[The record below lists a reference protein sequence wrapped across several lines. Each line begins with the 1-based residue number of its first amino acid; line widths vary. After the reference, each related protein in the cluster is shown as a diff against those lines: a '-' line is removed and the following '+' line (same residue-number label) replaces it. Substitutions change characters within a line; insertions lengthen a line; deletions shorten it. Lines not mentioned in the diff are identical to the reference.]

1 MAAIV
6 RIKRSSTSGNP
17 TTLAAGELAYSGL
30 TDNGSNGGDRLYVGF
45 GTETAGN
52 AANHFVIGGKYFTD
66 IIDGATNANTAN
78 KLVKRDGSGNFS
90 AGTIT
95 ATLTGNADTA
105 TSAAAWTTGRTITID
120 GDVDGSATGVDG
132 SGDVTI
138 TTTMDST
145 GVSAGS
151 YGSSTAIPNITV
163 DAKGRITAASTSSI
177 TTSFTLT
184 DGSNSETI
192 AGGNTLTVTAGEGI
206 DAVVGSTDTLTISG
220 EDASS
225 SNKGIASFGGDFSV
239 SSGAVSLANNSITI
253 GSDAVALGATRTDI
267 NGLTSLDVDNLTL
280 DANAITSTDSNGN
293 IELSPNGTGTVVVPA
308 SYEARSGFSSQ
319 SLVNKAYVD
328 SVTSGLSVKTPVKVA
343 TTGNLTATYNN
354 GAGTL
359 TGTTNFALSVD
370 GVTVSVND
378 RILVKDQTTAA
389 QNGFYKVTAT
399 GSGSAAFVLTRTPDA
414 DAASE
419 LVAGAFAF
427 VEEGT
432 ANADNGYVLSTDG
445 AVTLGTTAI
454 NFEQFSGAGQ
464 ISAGDGLSKTGN
476 SLSLNVDDSSIEINA
491 DTARVKALGVT
502 NAMLAG
508 SIANT
513 KLSNSSVTINSNS
526 LALGASL
533 TLDTD
538 DIGEGSTN
546 QYYTNA
552 RSRAALSVTG
562 STGLSYNDST
572 GVLAG
577 LDATTSVKG
586 VASFASANFTVTS
599 GAVAITGVDGG
610 TY

>member
-66 IIDGATNANTAN
+66 IIDGATDANTAS

-95 ATLTGNADTA
+95 ANLTGNASTA
-105 TSAAAWTTGRTITID
+105 STAAAWTTGRTITID
-120 GDVDGSATGVDG
+120 GDVDGSASGVDG

-138 TTTMDST
+138 TTALDAT

-220 EDASS
+220 EDATS

-308 SYEARSGFSSQ
+308 SYEARAGFSSQ

-343 TTGNLTATYNN
+343 TTGNLNATYNN
-354 GAGTL
+354 SAGTL
-359 TGTTNFALSVD
+359 TANSNFALSVD

-378 RILVKDQTTAA
+378 RILVKDQSTAA

-464 ISAGDGLSKTGN
+464 ISAGDGLTKTGN
-476 SLSLNVDDSSIEINA
+476 ALSLNVDDSSIEINA

-502 NAMLAG
+502 NAMLSG
-508 SIANT
+508 SIANA

-562 STGLSYNDST
+562 STGLTYNDST

>member
-6 RIKRSSTSGNP
+6 RIKRSATSGNP
-17 TTLAAGELAYSGL
+17 TTLGAGELAYSGL

-319 SLVNKAYVD
+319 
-328 SVTSGLSVKTPVKVA
+328 
-343 TTGNLTATYNN
+343 
-354 GAGTL
+354 
-359 TGTTNFALSVD
+359 
-370 GVTVSVND
+370 
-378 RILVKDQTTAA
+378 
-389 QNGFYKVTAT
+389 
-399 GSGSAAFVLTRTPDA
+399 
-414 DAASE
+414 
-419 LVAGAFAF
+419 
-427 VEEGT
+427 
-432 ANADNGYVLSTDG
+432 
-445 AVTLGTTAI
+445 
-454 NFEQFSGAGQ
+454 
-464 ISAGDGLSKTGN
+464 
-476 SLSLNVDDSSIEINA
+476 
-491 DTARVKALGVT
+491 
-502 NAMLAG
+502 
-508 SIANT
+508 
-513 KLSNSSVTINSNS
+513 
-526 LALGASL
+526 
-533 TLDTD
+533 
-538 DIGEGSTN
+538 
-546 QYYTNA
+546 
-552 RSRAALSVTG
+552 
-562 STGLSYNDST
+562 
-572 GVLAG
+572 
-577 LDATTSVKG
+577 
-586 VASFASANFTVTS
+586 
-599 GAVAITGVDGG
+599 
-610 TY
+610 

>member
-66 IIDGATNANTAN
+66 IIDGATDANTAS

-95 ATLTGNADTA
+95 ANLSGNASTA
-105 TSAAAWTTGRTITID
+105 SSAAAWTTGRTITID
-120 GDVDGSATGVDG
+120 GDVDGSASGVDG

-138 TTTMDST
+138 TTALDAT

-151 YGSSTAIPNITV
+151 YGSTTAIPIITV
-163 DAKGRITAASTSSI
+163 DAKGRITAASTGSI
-177 TTSFTLT
+177 SNSFTLT

-192 AGGNTLTVTAGEGI
+192 AGGDTLTVTAGEGI
-206 DAVVGSTDTLTISG
+206 DAVVSGTDTLTISG

-308 SYEARSGFSSQ
+308 SYESRAGFSNQ

-328 SVTSGLSVKTPVKVA
+328 SVTSGLSVKSPVKVA
-343 TTGNLTATYNN
+343 TTGNLNATYNN

-359 TGTTNFALSVD
+359 TANSNFALSVD

-378 RILVKDQTTAA
+378 RILVKDQSTAA

-508 SIANT
+508 SIANA

-562 STGLSYNDST
+562 STGLTYNDST

>member
-6 RIKRSSTSGNP
+6 RIKRSATSGNP
-17 TTLAAGELAYSGL
+17 TTLGAGELAYSGL

-78 KLVKRDGSGNFS
+78 KLVKRDGSGDFS

-95 ATLTGNADTA
+95 ANLSGNASTA
-105 TSAAAWTTGRTITID
+105 SSAAAWTTGRTITID
-120 GDVDGSATGVDG
+120 GDVDGSASGVDG

-138 TTTMDST
+138 TTALDAT

-308 SYEARSGFSSQ
+308 SYESRAGFSNQ

-343 TTGNLTATYNN
+343 TTGNLNATYNN

-359 TGTTNFALSVD
+359 TANSNFALSVD

-378 RILVKDQTTAA
+378 RILVKDQSTAA

-464 ISAGDGLSKTGN
+464 ISAGDGLTKTGN
-476 SLSLNVDDSSIEINA
+476 ALSLNVDDSSIEINA

-508 SIANT
+508 SIANA

-562 STGLSYNDST
+562 STGLTYNDST

>member
-66 IIDGATNANTAN
+66 IIDGATDANTAN

-95 ATLTGNADTA
+95 ANLSGNASTA
-105 TSAAAWTTGRTITID
+105 SSAAAWTTGRTITID
-120 GDVDGSATGVDG
+120 GDVDGSASGVDG

-138 TTTMDST
+138 TTALDAT

-151 YGSSTAIPNITV
+151 YGSTTAIPIITV
-163 DAKGRITAASTSSI
+163 DAKGRITAASTGSI
-177 TTSFTLT
+177 STSFTLT
-184 DGSNSETI
+184 DGSSSETI
-192 AGGNTLTVTAGEGI
+192 SGGDTLTVTAGEGI
-206 DAVVGSTDTLTISG
+206 DAVVSGTDTLTISG

-308 SYEARSGFSSQ
+308 SYESRAGFSNQ

-328 SVTSGLSVKTPVKVA
+328 SVTSGLSVKSPVKVA
-343 TTGNLTATYNN
+343 TTGNLNATYNN

-359 TGTTNFALSVD
+359 TANSNFALSVD
-370 GVTVSVND
+370 GVAVAVND
-378 RILVKDQTTAA
+378 RILIKDQTTGS
-389 QNGFYKVTAT
+389 QNGIYTVNPT
-399 GSGSAAFVLTRTPDA
+399 GAPTRAADFDSSSDASPGSFVFVEQGTVNGDNGFVLTNN
-414 DAASE
+414 S
-419 LVAGAFAF
+419 
-427 VEEGT
+427 
-432 ANADNGYVLSTDG
+432 
-445 AVTLGTTAI
+445 VTLGSTALV
-454 NFEQFSGAGQ
+454 FVQFSGAGQ
-464 ISAGDGLSKTGN
+464 ITAGSGLTKTGN
-476 SLSLNVDDSSIEINA
+476 TINVIGTADNITANANSIQIATTYVGQTSITTLGTISTGTWNG
-491 DTARVKALGVT
+491 TAIGAQHGGTGLTTAPK
-502 NAMLAG
+502 G
-508 SIANT
+508 SVLIANT
-513 KLSNSSVTINSNS
+513 LNTISALDGGGSNDSI
-526 LALGASL
+526 
-533 TLDTD
+533 
-538 DIGEGSTN
+538 
-546 QYYTNA
+546 
-552 RSRAALSVTG
+552 
-562 STGLSYNDST
+562 LSYD
-572 GVLAG
+572 AG
-577 LDATTSVKG
+577 TDTISWATS
-586 VASFASANFTVTS
+586 
-599 GAVAITGVDGG
+599 VDGG
-610 TY
+610 TF

>member
-66 IIDGATNANTAN
+66 IIDGATNANTAS

-95 ATLTGNADTA
+95 ANLTGNASTA
-105 TSAAAWTTGRTITID
+105 SSAAAWTTGRTITID
-120 GDVDGSATGVDG
+120 GDVDGSASGVDG

-138 TTTMDST
+138 TTALDAT

-239 SSGAVSLANNSITI
+239 SSGAVSLASNSITI

-308 SYEARSGFSSQ
+308 SYEARAGFSSQ

-343 TTGNLTATYNN
+343 TTGNLNATYNN

-359 TGTTNFALSVD
+359 TANSNFALSVD

-378 RILVKDQTTAA
+378 RILVKDQSTAA

-464 ISAGDGLSKTGN
+464 ISAGDGLTKTGN
-476 SLSLNVDDSSIEINA
+476 ALSLNVDDSSIEINA

-508 SIANT
+508 SIANA

-562 STGLSYNDST
+562 STGLTYNDST

>member
-6 RIKRSSTSGNP
+6 RIKRSATSGNP
-17 TTLAAGELAYSGL
+17 TTLGAGELAYSGL

-120 GDVDGSATGVDG
+120 GDVDGSASGVDG

-464 ISAGDGLSKTGN
+464 ISAGDGLAKTGN

>member
-78 KLVKRDGSGNFS
+78 KLVKRDGSGDFS

-95 ATLTGNADTA
+95 ANLTGNASTA
-105 TSAAAWTTGRTITID
+105 STAAAWTTGRTITID

-206 DAVVGSTDTLTISG
+206 DAVVGSTDTLTISA
-220 EDASS
+220 EDATS

-308 SYEARSGFSSQ
+308 SYESRAGFSNQ

-328 SVTSGLSVKTPVKVA
+328 SVTSGLSVKSPVKVA
-343 TTGNLTATYNN
+343 TTGNLNATYNN

-359 TGTTNFALSVD
+359 TANSNFALSVD

-378 RILVKDQTTAA
+378 RILVKDQSTAA

-476 SLSLNVDDSSIEINA
+476 ALSLNVDDSSIEINA

-508 SIANT
+508 SIANA

-562 STGLSYNDST
+562 STGLTYNDST

>member
-6 RIKRSSTSGNP
+6 RIKRSATSGNP
-17 TTLAAGELAYSGL
+17 TTLGAGELAYSGL

-120 GDVDGSATGVDG
+120 GDVDGSASGVDG

-138 TTTMDST
+138 TTTLDST

-151 YGSSTAIPNITV
+151 YGGATQIPNITV

-206 DAVVGSTDTLTISG
+206 DAVVGSTDTLSISG

-225 SNKGIASFGGDFSV
+225 SNKGIASFGGDFNV

-464 ISAGDGLSKTGN
+464 ISAGDGLAKTGN
-476 SLSLNVDDSSIEINA
+476 SLSLNVDDSSLEINA

-546 QYYTNA
+546 EYFTNTKA
-552 RSRAALSVTG
+552 RAALSVTS
-562 STGLSYNDST
+562 STGLTYNNST

-577 LDATTSVKG
+577 LDATASVKG

>member
-66 IIDGATNANTAN
+66 IIDGATNANTAS

-95 ATLTGNADTA
+95 ANLTGNASTA
-105 TSAAAWTTGRTITID
+105 STAAAWTTGRTITID

-138 TTTMDST
+138 TTALDAT

-206 DAVVGSTDTLTISG
+206 DAVVGSTDTLTISA
-220 EDASS
+220 EDATS

-308 SYEARSGFSSQ
+308 SYEARAGFSSQ

-343 TTGNLTATYNN
+343 TTGNLNATYNN

-359 TGTTNFALSVD
+359 TANSNFALSVD

-378 RILVKDQTTAA
+378 RILVKDQSTAA

-476 SLSLNVDDSSIEINA
+476 ALSLNVDDSSLEINA

-508 SIANT
+508 SIANA

-533 TLDTD
+533 TLDSD
-538 DIGEGSTN
+538 DIGEGSSN
-546 QYYTNA
+546 LYYTNA

>member
-120 GDVDGSATGVDG
+120 GDVDGSASGVDG

-280 DANAITSTDSNGN
+280 DANSITSTDSNGN

-378 RILVKDQTTAA
+378 RILVKDQSTAA

-476 SLSLNVDDSSIEINA
+476 ALSLNVDDSSIEINA

-508 SIANT
+508 SIANA

>member
-66 IIDGATNANTAN
+66 IIDGATNANTAS

-95 ATLTGNADTA
+95 ANLTGNASTA
-105 TSAAAWTTGRTITID
+105 STAAAWTTGRTITID
-120 GDVDGSATGVDG
+120 GDVDGSASGVDG

-138 TTTMDST
+138 TTALDAT

-206 DAVVGSTDTLTISG
+206 DAVVGSTDTLTISA
-220 EDASS
+220 EDATS

-239 SSGAVSLANNSITI
+239 SSGAVSLASNSITI

-308 SYEARSGFSSQ
+308 SYEARAGFSSQ

-343 TTGNLTATYNN
+343 TTGNLNATYNN

-359 TGTTNFALSVD
+359 TANSNFALSVD

-378 RILVKDQTTAA
+378 RILVKDQSTAA

-464 ISAGDGLSKTGN
+464 ISAGDGLTKTGN
-476 SLSLNVDDSSIEINA
+476 ALSLNVDDSSIEINA

-508 SIANT
+508 SIANA

-562 STGLSYNDST
+562 STGLTYNDST

>member
-66 IIDGATNANTAN
+66 IIDGATNANTAS

-95 ATLTGNADTA
+95 ANLTGNASTA
-105 TSAAAWTTGRTITID
+105 STAAAWTTGRTITID
-120 GDVDGSATGVDG
+120 GDVDGSASGVDG

-138 TTTMDST
+138 TTALDAT

-239 SSGAVSLANNSITI
+239 SSGAVSLASNSITI

-308 SYEARSGFSSQ
+308 SYESRAGFSNQ

-328 SVTSGLSVKTPVKVA
+328 SVTSGLSVKSPVKVA
-343 TTGNLTATYNN
+343 TTGNLNATYNN

-359 TGTTNFALSVD
+359 TANSNFALSVD

-378 RILVKDQTTAA
+378 RILVKDQSTAA

-464 ISAGDGLSKTGN
+464 ISAGDGLTKTGN
-476 SLSLNVDDSSIEINA
+476 ALSLNVDDSSIEINA

-508 SIANT
+508 SIANA

-562 STGLSYNDST
+562 STGLTYNDST

>member
-66 IIDGATNANTAN
+66 IIDGATNANTAS

-95 ATLTGNADTA
+95 ANLTGNASTA
-105 TSAAAWTTGRTITID
+105 SSAAAWTTGRTITID
-120 GDVDGSATGVDG
+120 GDVDGSASGVDG

-138 TTTMDST
+138 TTALDAT

-308 SYEARSGFSSQ
+308 SYESRAGFSNQ

-328 SVTSGLSVKTPVKVA
+328 SVTSGLSVKSPVKVA
-343 TTGNLTATYNN
+343 TTGNLNATYNN

-359 TGTTNFALSVD
+359 TGNSNFALSVD

-378 RILVKDQTTAA
+378 RILVKDQSTAA

-464 ISAGDGLSKTGN
+464 ISAGDGLTKTGN
-476 SLSLNVDDSSIEINA
+476 ALSLNVDDSSIEINA

-508 SIANT
+508 SIANA

-562 STGLSYNDST
+562 STGLTYNDST

>member
-78 KLVKRDGSGNFS
+78 KLVKRDGSGDFS

-95 ATLTGNADTA
+95 ANLTGNASTA
-105 TSAAAWTTGRTITID
+105 SSAAAWTTGRTITID

-138 TTTMDST
+138 TTALDAT

-151 YGSSTAIPNITV
+151 YGSTTAIPIITV
-163 DAKGRITAASTSSI
+163 DAKGRITAASTGSI
-177 TTSFTLT
+177 STSFTLT

-206 DAVVGSTDTLTISG
+206 DAVVGSTDTLTISA
-220 EDASS
+220 EDATS

-308 SYEARSGFSSQ
+308 SYESRAGFSNQ

-328 SVTSGLSVKTPVKVA
+328 SVTSGLSVKSPVKVA
-343 TTGNLTATYNN
+343 TTGNLNATYNN

-359 TGTTNFALSVD
+359 TANSNFALSVD

-378 RILVKDQTTAA
+378 RILVKDQSTAA

-464 ISAGDGLSKTGN
+464 ISAGDGLTKTGN
-476 SLSLNVDDSSIEINA
+476 ALSLNVDDSSIEINA

-508 SIANT
+508 SIANA

-562 STGLSYNDST
+562 STGLTYNDST

>member
-66 IIDGATNANTAN
+66 IIDGATNANTAS

-95 ATLTGNADTA
+95 ANLTGNASTA
-105 TSAAAWTTGRTITID
+105 STAAAWTTGRTITID

-138 TTTMDST
+138 TTALDAT

-206 DAVVGSTDTLTISG
+206 DAVVGSTDTLTISA
-220 EDASS
+220 EDATS

-308 SYEARSGFSSQ
+308 SYEARAGFSSQ

-343 TTGNLTATYNN
+343 TTGNLNATYNN

-359 TGTTNFALSVD
+359 TANSNFALSVD

-378 RILVKDQTTAA
+378 RILVKDQSTAA

-476 SLSLNVDDSSIEINA
+476 ALSLNVDDSSIEINA

-508 SIANT
+508 SIANS

-533 TLDTD
+533 TLDSD
-538 DIGEGSTN
+538 DIGEGSSN
-546 QYYTNA
+546 LYYTNA

>member
-66 IIDGATNANTAN
+66 IIDGATDANTAS

-95 ATLTGNADTA
+95 ANLSGNASTA
-105 TSAAAWTTGRTITID
+105 SSAAAWTTGRTITID
-120 GDVDGSATGVDG
+120 GDVDGSASGVDG

-138 TTTMDST
+138 TTALDAT

-151 YGSSTAIPNITV
+151 YGSTTAIPIITV
-163 DAKGRITAASTSSI
+163 DAKGRITAASTGSI
-177 TTSFTLT
+177 STSFTLT

-206 DAVVGSTDTLTISG
+206 DAVVGSTDTLTISA
-220 EDASS
+220 EDATS

-476 SLSLNVDDSSIEINA
+476 ALSLNVDDSSIEINA

-508 SIANT
+508 SIANA

-562 STGLSYNDST
+562 STGLTYNDST

>member
-6 RIKRSSTSGNP
+6 RIKRSATSGNP
-17 TTLAAGELAYSGL
+17 TTLGAGELAYSGL

-105 TSAAAWTTGRTITID
+105 TSAAAWTTGRSITID
-120 GDVDGSATGVDG
+120 GDVDGTVSGVDG

-151 YGSSTAIPNITV
+151 YGGATQIPNITV

-177 TTSFTLT
+177 STSFTLT

-206 DAVVGSTDTLTISG
+206 DAVVGATDTLTISA
-220 EDASS
+220 EDATS

-239 SSGAVSLANNSITI
+239 SSGAVSLANTSVTI
-253 GSDAVALGATRTDI
+253 GSDAIALGGSRTDI
-267 NGLTSLDVDNLTL
+267 NGLTSLDVDNMTL
-280 DANAITSTDSNGN
+280 DANAISTTNSNGN
-293 IELSPNGTGTVVVPA
+293 LELSPNGTGTVVVPA
-308 SYEARSGFSSQ
+308 SYEARAGFSSQ

-343 TTGNLTATYNN
+343 TTGNLAGTYNN
-354 GAGTL
+354 GAGTI
-359 TGTTNFALSVD
+359 TSSSNFALSVD

-378 RILVKDQTTAA
+378 RILVKDQSTAA

-464 ISAGDGLSKTGN
+464 ISAGDGLAKTGN
-476 SLSLNVDDSSIEINA
+476 SLSLNVDDSSLEINA

-508 SIANT
+508 SIANA
-513 KLSNSSVTINSNS
+513 KLTNSSVTINSNS

-546 QYYTNA
+546 EYFTNTKA
-552 RSRAALSVTG
+552 RAALSVTS
-562 STGLSYNDST
+562 STGLTYNNST

-577 LDATTSVKG
+577 LDATASVKG

>member
-6 RIKRSSTSGNP
+6 RIKRSATSGNP
-17 TTLAAGELAYSGL
+17 TTLGAGELAYSGL

-120 GDVDGSATGVDG
+120 GDVDGSASGVDG

-432 ANADNGYVLSTDG
+432 ANADNGYVLSSDG

-464 ISAGDGLSKTGN
+464 ISAGDGLAKTGN

>member
-378 RILVKDQTTAA
+378 RILV
-389 QNGFYKVTAT
+389 
-399 GSGSAAFVLTRTPDA
+399 
-414 DAASE
+414 
-419 LVAGAFAF
+419 
-427 VEEGT
+427 
-432 ANADNGYVLSTDG
+432 
-445 AVTLGTTAI
+445 
-454 NFEQFSGAGQ
+454 
-464 ISAGDGLSKTGN
+464 
-476 SLSLNVDDSSIEINA
+476 
-491 DTARVKALGVT
+491 
-502 NAMLAG
+502 
-508 SIANT
+508 
-513 KLSNSSVTINSNS
+513 
-526 LALGASL
+526 
-533 TLDTD
+533 
-538 DIGEGSTN
+538 
-546 QYYTNA
+546 
-552 RSRAALSVTG
+552 
-562 STGLSYNDST
+562 
-572 GVLAG
+572 
-577 LDATTSVKG
+577 
-586 VASFASANFTVTS
+586 
-599 GAVAITGVDGG
+599 
-610 TY
+610 

>member
-66 IIDGATNANTAN
+66 IIDGATNANTAS

-95 ATLTGNADTA
+95 ANLTGNASTA
-105 TSAAAWTTGRTITID
+105 STAAAWTTGRTITID
-120 GDVDGSATGVDG
+120 GDVDGSASGVDG

-138 TTTMDST
+138 TTALDAT

-239 SSGAVSLANNSITI
+239 SSGAVSLASNSITI

-308 SYEARSGFSSQ
+308 SYEARAGFSSQ

-328 SVTSGLSVKTPVKVA
+328 SVTSGLSVKSPVKVA
-343 TTGNLTATYNN
+343 TTGNLNATYNN

-359 TGTTNFALSVD
+359 TGNSNFALSVD

-378 RILVKDQTTAA
+378 RILVKDQSTAA

-464 ISAGDGLSKTGN
+464 ISAGDGLTKTGN
-476 SLSLNVDDSSIEINA
+476 ALSLNVDDSSIEINA

-508 SIANT
+508 SIANA

-562 STGLSYNDST
+562 STGLTYNDST

>member
-66 IIDGATNANTAN
+66 IIDGATNANTAS

-95 ATLTGNADTA
+95 ANLTGNASTA
-105 TSAAAWTTGRTITID
+105 STAAAWTTGRTITID

-138 TTTMDST
+138 TTALDAT

-151 YGSSTAIPNITV
+151 YGSTTAIPIITV
-163 DAKGRITAASTSSI
+163 DAKGRITAASTGSI
-177 TTSFTLT
+177 STSFTLT

-206 DAVVGSTDTLTISG
+206 DAVVGSTDTLTISA
-220 EDASS
+220 EDATS

-308 SYEARSGFSSQ
+308 SYEARAGFSSQ

-343 TTGNLTATYNN
+343 TTGNLNATYNN

-359 TGTTNFALSVD
+359 TANSNFALSVD

-378 RILVKDQTTAA
+378 RILVKDQSTAA

-476 SLSLNVDDSSIEINA
+476 ALSLNVDDSSIEINA

-508 SIANT
+508 SIANS

>member
-66 IIDGATNANTAN
+66 IIDGATNANTAS

-95 ATLTGNADTA
+95 ANLTGNASTA
-105 TSAAAWTTGRTITID
+105 STAAAWTTGRTITID
-120 GDVDGSATGVDG
+120 GDVDGSASGVDG

-138 TTTMDST
+138 TTALDAT

-239 SSGAVSLANNSITI
+239 SSGAVSLASNSITI

-308 SYEARSGFSSQ
+308 SYEARAGFSSQ

-343 TTGNLTATYNN
+343 TTGNLNATYNN

-359 TGTTNFALSVD
+359 TANSNFALSVD

-378 RILVKDQTTAA
+378 RILVKDQSTAA

-432 ANADNGYVLSTDG
+432 ANADNGNVLSTDG

-464 ISAGDGLSKTGN
+464 ISAGDGLTKTGN
-476 SLSLNVDDSSIEINA
+476 ALSLNVDDSSIEINA

-508 SIANT
+508 SIANA

-562 STGLSYNDST
+562 STGLTYNDST

>member
-78 KLVKRDGSGNFS
+78 KLVKRDGSGDFS

-95 ATLTGNADTA
+95 ANLSGNASTA
-105 TSAAAWTTGRTITID
+105 SSAAAWTTGRTITID

-239 SSGAVSLANNSITI
+239 SSGAVSLASNSITI

-378 RILVKDQTTAA
+378 RILVKDQSTAA

-508 SIANT
+508 SIANA

-562 STGLSYNDST
+562 STGLTYNDST

>member
-66 IIDGATNANTAN
+66 IIDGATNANTAS

-95 ATLTGNADTA
+95 ANLTGNASTA
-105 TSAAAWTTGRTITID
+105 STAAAWTTGRTITID
-120 GDVDGSATGVDG
+120 GDVDGSASGVDG

-138 TTTMDST
+138 TTALDAT

-206 DAVVGSTDTLTISG
+206 DAVVGSTDTLTISA
-220 EDASS
+220 EDATS

-308 SYEARSGFSSQ
+308 SYEARAGFSSQ

-343 TTGNLTATYNN
+343 TTGNLNATYNN

-359 TGTTNFALSVD
+359 TANSNFALSVD

-378 RILVKDQTTAA
+378 RILVKDQSTAA

-476 SLSLNVDDSSIEINA
+476 ALSLNVDDSSIEINA

-508 SIANT
+508 SIANS

-533 TLDTD
+533 TLDSD
-538 DIGEGSTN
+538 DIGEGSSN
-546 QYYTNA
+546 LYYTNA

>member
-6 RIKRSSTSGNP
+6 RIKRSATSGNP
-17 TTLAAGELAYSGL
+17 TTLGAGELAYSGL

-66 IIDGATNANTAN
+66 IIDGATDANTAN

-95 ATLTGNADTA
+95 ANLSGNASTA
-105 TSAAAWTTGRTITID
+105 SSAAAWTTGRTITID

-378 RILVKDQTTAA
+378 RILVKDQSTAA

-464 ISAGDGLSKTGN
+464 ISAGDGLAKTGN
-476 SLSLNVDDSSIEINA
+476 SLSLNVDDSSLEINA

>member
-6 RIKRSSTSGNP
+6 RIKRSATSGNP
-17 TTLAAGELAYSGL
+17 TTLGAGELAYSGL

-78 KLVKRDGSGNFS
+78 KLVKRDGSGDFS

-95 ATLTGNADTA
+95 ANLSGNASTA
-105 TSAAAWTTGRTITID
+105 SSAAAWTTGRTITID

-206 DAVVGSTDTLTISG
+206 DAVVGSTDTLTISA
-220 EDASS
+220 EDATS

-378 RILVKDQTTAA
+378 RILVKDQSTAA

-508 SIANT
+508 SIANA

>member
-66 IIDGATNANTAN
+66 IIDGATDANTAS

-95 ATLTGNADTA
+95 ANLTGNASTA
-105 TSAAAWTTGRTITID
+105 STAAAWTTGRTITID
-120 GDVDGSATGVDG
+120 GDVDGSASGVDG

-138 TTTMDST
+138 TTALDAT

-220 EDASS
+220 EDATS
-225 SNKGIASFGGDFSV
+225 SNKGIASFGADFSV

-308 SYEARSGFSSQ
+308 SYEARAGFSSQ

-343 TTGNLTATYNN
+343 TTGNLNATYNN
-354 GAGTL
+354 SAGTL
-359 TGTTNFALSVD
+359 TANSNFALSVD

-378 RILVKDQTTAA
+378 RILVKDQSTAA

-464 ISAGDGLSKTGN
+464 ISAGDGLTKTGN
-476 SLSLNVDDSSIEINA
+476 ALSLNVDDSSIEINA

-508 SIANT
+508 SIANA

-562 STGLSYNDST
+562 STGLTYNDST

>member
-66 IIDGATNANTAN
+66 IIDGATNANTAS

-95 ATLTGNADTA
+95 ANLTGNASTA
-105 TSAAAWTTGRTITID
+105 STAAAWTTGRTITID
-120 GDVDGSATGVDG
+120 GDVDGSASGVDG

-138 TTTMDST
+138 TTALDAT

-239 SSGAVSLANNSITI
+239 SSGAVSLASNSITI

-308 SYEARSGFSSQ
+308 SYESRAGFSNQ

-328 SVTSGLSVKTPVKVA
+328 SVTSGLSVKSPVKVA
-343 TTGNLTATYNN
+343 TTGNLNATYNN

-359 TGTTNFALSVD
+359 TANSNFALSVD

-378 RILVKDQTTAA
+378 RILVKDQSTAA

-508 SIANT
+508 SIANA

-562 STGLSYNDST
+562 STGLTYNDST

>member
-66 IIDGATNANTAN
+66 IIDGATDANTAN

-95 ATLTGNADTA
+95 ANLSGNASTA
-105 TSAAAWTTGRTITID
+105 SSAAAWTTGRTITID
-120 GDVDGSATGVDG
+120 GDVDGSASGVDG

-138 TTTMDST
+138 TTALDAT

-151 YGSSTAIPNITV
+151 YGSTTAIPIITV
-163 DAKGRITAASTSSI
+163 DAKGRITAASTGSI
-177 TTSFTLT
+177 STSFTLT
-184 DGSNSETI
+184 DGSSSETI
-192 AGGNTLTVTAGEGI
+192 SGGDTLTVTAGEGI
-206 DAVVGSTDTLTISG
+206 DAVVSGTDTLTISG

-308 SYEARSGFSSQ
+308 SYEARAGFSSQ

-328 SVTSGLSVKTPVKVA
+328 SVTSGLSVKSPVKVA
-343 TTGNLTATYNN
+343 TTGNLNATYNN

-359 TGTTNFALSVD
+359 TGNSNFALSVD

-378 RILVKDQTTAA
+378 RILVKDQSTAA

-476 SLSLNVDDSSIEINA
+476 ALSLNVDDSSIEINA

-508 SIANT
+508 SIANA

-562 STGLSYNDST
+562 STGLTYNDST

>member
-66 IIDGATNANTAN
+66 IIDGATDANTAS

-95 ATLTGNADTA
+95 ANLTGNASTA
-105 TSAAAWTTGRTITID
+105 STAAAWTTGRTITID
-120 GDVDGSATGVDG
+120 GDVDGSASGVDG

-138 TTTMDST
+138 TTALDAT

-220 EDASS
+220 EDATS

-308 SYEARSGFSSQ
+308 SYEARAGFSSQ

-343 TTGNLTATYNN
+343 TTGNLNATYNN
-354 GAGTL
+354 SAGTL
-359 TGTTNFALSVD
+359 TANSNFALSVD

-378 RILVKDQTTAA
+378 RILVKDQSTAA

-464 ISAGDGLSKTGN
+464 ISAGDGLTKTGN
-476 SLSLNVDDSSIEINA
+476 ALSLNVDDSSIEINA

-508 SIANT
+508 SIANA

-562 STGLSYNDST
+562 STGLTYNDST

>member
-78 KLVKRDGSGNFS
+78 KLVKRDGSGDFS

-95 ATLTGNADTA
+95 ANLTGNASTA
-105 TSAAAWTTGRTITID
+105 SSAAAWTTGRTITID
-120 GDVDGSATGVDG
+120 GDVDGSASGVDG

-138 TTTMDST
+138 TTALDAT

-151 YGSSTAIPNITV
+151 YGSTTAIPIITV
-163 DAKGRITAASTSSI
+163 DAKGRITAASTGSI
-177 TTSFTLT
+177 STSFTLT
-184 DGSNSETI
+184 DGSNSETV
-192 AGGNTLTVTAGEGI
+192 AGGDTLTVTAGEGI
-206 DAVVGSTDTLTISG
+206 DAVVSSADTLTISG
-220 EDASS
+220 EDATS

-239 SSGAVSLANNSITI
+239 TSGAVSLASNSVTI

-280 DANAITSTDSNGN
+280 DANAITSTDTNGN

-308 SYEARSGFSSQ
+308 SYESRAGFSNQ

-328 SVTSGLSVKTPVKVA
+328 SVTSGLSVKSPVKVA
-343 TTGNLTATYNN
+343 TTGNLNATYNN

-359 TGTTNFALSVD
+359 TANSNFALSVD

-378 RILVKDQTTAA
+378 RILVKDQSTAA
-389 QNGFYKVTAT
+389 HNGFYKVTAT

-476 SLSLNVDDSSIEINA
+476 ALSLNVDDSSIEINA

-508 SIANT
+508 SIANA

-562 STGLSYNDST
+562 STGLTYNDST

>member
-378 RILVKDQTTAA
+378 RILVKDQSTAA

>member
-6 RIKRSSTSGNP
+6 RIKRSATSGNP
-17 TTLAAGELAYSGL
+17 TTLGAGELAYSGL

-206 DAVVGSTDTLTISG
+206 DATVGATDTLSIAA
-220 EDASS
+220 EDATS

-378 RILVKDQTTAA
+378 RILVKDQSTAA

-491 DTARVKALGVT
+491 NTARVKALGVT

-508 SIANT
+508 SIANA

-546 QYYTNA
+546 EYFTNTKA
-552 RSRAALSVTG
+552 RAALSVTS
-562 STGLSYNDST
+562 STGLTYNNST

-577 LDATTSVKG
+577 LDATASVKG

>member
-78 KLVKRDGSGNFS
+78 KLVKRDGSGDFS

-95 ATLTGNADTA
+95 ANLTGNASTA
-105 TSAAAWTTGRTITID
+105 SSAATWTTGRTITID

-138 TTTMDST
+138 TTALDAT

-151 YGSSTAIPNITV
+151 YGSTTAIPIITV
-163 DAKGRITAASTSSI
+163 DAKGRITAASTGSI
-177 TTSFTLT
+177 STSFTLT

-206 DAVVGSTDTLTISG
+206 DAVVGSTDTLTISA
-220 EDASS
+220 EDATS
-225 SNKGIASFGGDFSV
+225 SNKGVASFGGDFSV

-280 DANAITSTDSNGN
+280 DANAITSTDTNGN

-308 SYEARSGFSSQ
+308 SYEARAGFSSQ

-343 TTGNLTATYNN
+343 TTGNLNATYNN

-359 TGTTNFALSVD
+359 TANSNFALSVD

-378 RILVKDQTTAA
+378 RILVKDQSTAA

-464 ISAGDGLSKTGN
+464 ISAGDGLTKTGN
-476 SLSLNVDDSSIEINA
+476 ALSLNVDDSSLEINA

-508 SIANT
+508 SIANA

>member
-66 IIDGATNANTAN
+66 IIDGATDANTAN

-95 ATLTGNADTA
+95 ANLSGNASTA
-105 TSAAAWTTGRTITID
+105 SSAAAWTTGRTITID
-120 GDVDGSATGVDG
+120 GDVDGSASGVDG

-138 TTTMDST
+138 TTALDAT

-151 YGSSTAIPNITV
+151 YGSTTAIPIITV
-163 DAKGRITAASTSSI
+163 DAKGRITAASTGSI
-177 TTSFTLT
+177 STSFTLT
-184 DGSNSETI
+184 DGSSSETI
-192 AGGNTLTVTAGEGI
+192 SGGDTLTVTAGEGI
-206 DAVVGSTDTLTISG
+206 DAVVSGTDTLTISG

-239 SSGAVSLANNSITI
+239 SSGAVSLASNSITI

-308 SYEARSGFSSQ
+308 SYESRAGFSSQ

-328 SVTSGLSVKTPVKVA
+328 SVTSGLSVKSPVKVA
-343 TTGNLTATYNN
+343 TTGNLNATYNN

-359 TGTTNFALSVD
+359 TANSNFALSVD

-378 RILVKDQTTAA
+378 RILVKDQSTAA

-399 GSGSAAFVLTRTPDA
+399 GSGSAAFVLTSTPDA

-476 SLSLNVDDSSIEINA
+476 ALSLNVDNSSIEINA

-508 SIANT
+508 SIANA

-562 STGLSYNDST
+562 STGLTYNDST